1 LFCNA
6 AAALLGIIVVG
17 AVLRGIALD
26 RPPIWGDEAATFGR
40 VCGTYRELVA
50 SLGRWGFVPLHYSLI
65 WLIGQFAVLRPA
77 VLRVV
82 PAVAGALTVPALY
95 WLGRELAGRRAA
107 LLVALLASC
116 NAYLLSYS
124 RDAKM
129 YSEFWL
135 VVTLNVAALLWWLR
149 VRNAI
154 AWWAWVAAGVAM
166 LGLQLQGAMVLAV
179 ELVIVLSVR
188 RANWAGLVWLLLL
201 LAWLPVAGLLFI
213 LQPVS
218 ALISRRNRKVGEFLL
233 PRGPMGRFVRGKLAG
248 FAWPPLAL
256 FIAGLGVMLP
266 GPICYYRIANH
277 YAQTMDARGWRG
289 SGLDWIGE
297 YNEGRTAAELPLYS
311 ATAYLTSWEWP
322 RARDVNWV
330 NVRTRRLLC
339 GGCIVIGA
347 LLALGIFPWRSRRR
361 WANCAVA
368 VSPTGANGPAPDNCP
383 LGWRPMIWL
392 AVWIVLPAYGCY
404 LFSLPRGITPAQ
416 VHGRPQDW
424 LAALW
429 GVARAHRGWASAG
442 AAIGVL
448 SAIGSARGFRR
459 QAAGFGRIALVVA
472 LPLGLCALLAWARV
486 PLDQYAHAHWGA
498 PWDEHESVWMPRY
511 LGVSLPAVLL
521 VTALLLLR
529 LPMRPLRIGAVALVL
544 IVNLSLYGARVWAGS
559 EPPTDLIAADILA
572 SQEANGPVRTFCR
585 LNPIGVGFGA
595 PGAGLLSTPTMNYYL
610 YIESGRPA
618 NPSLIVRMS
627 PPPFVINSPMQIFP
641 MAAYVR
647 RNVANSSDLRRVIV
661 WDVLSP
667 GQIDHSDKVLDA
679 LTGWRRVED
688 ELFPVRDHW
697 TWRDLYVCRRRI
709 YERDERLAPTAVLPA
724 TRPSWASI
732 RAPTPE
738 AARRVTGAPA
748 TRIAPRVVTTRP

>member
-1 LFCNA
+1 
-6 AAALLGIIVVG
+6 
-17 AVLRGIALD
+17 
-26 RPPIWGDEAATFGR
+26 
-40 VCGTYRELVA
+40 
-50 SLGRWGFVPLHYSLI
+50 
-65 WLIGQFAVLRPA
+65 
-77 VLRVV
+77 
-82 PAVAGALTVPALY
+82 
-95 WLGRELAGRRAA
+95 
-107 LLVALLASC
+107 
-116 NAYLLSYS
+116 
-124 RDAKM
+124 
-129 YSEFWL
+129 
-135 VVTLNVAALLWWLR
+135 
-149 VRNAI
+149 
-154 AWWAWVAAGVAM
+154 
-166 LGLQLQGAMVLAV
+166 
-179 ELVIVLSVR
+179 
-188 RANWAGLVWLLLL
+188 
-201 LAWLPVAGLLFI
+201 
-213 LQPVS
+213 
-218 ALISRRNRKVGEFLL
+218 
-233 PRGPMGRFVRGKLAG
+233 
-248 FAWPPLAL
+248 
-256 FIAGLGVMLP
+256 MLP

-339 GGCIVIGA
+339 GSCIVIGA

-361 WANCAVA
+361 WANCAGVA
-368 VSPTGANGPAPDNCP
+368 QPGCGAVAGGSTNRGGVGLGNCP

-424 LAALW
+424 LWALW
-429 GVARAHRGWASAG
+429 GLARAHRGWASAG
-442 AAIGVL
+442 VAIGVL
-448 SAIGSARGFRR
+448 SVIASARGFRR

-544 IVNLSLYGARVWAGS
+544 IVNLSQYGARVWACS

-572 SQEANGPVRTFCR
+572 SQEADGPVRTFCR

-595 PGAGLLSTPTMNYYL
+595 PGSGLLNTPTMNYYL

-618 NPSLIVRMS
+618 NPSLIVRIS
-627 PPPFVINSPMQIFP
+627 PPPFVINSPMGFIP
-641 MAAYVR
+641 MAMYVR
-647 RNVANSSDLRRVIV
+647 RSVAASSEVRRVVV
-661 WDVLSP
+661 WEVLSP
-667 GQIDHSDKVLDA
+667 GQIDHSDKVLDV

-697 TWRDLYVCRRRI
+697 TWRDLYVCRRRV
-709 YERDERLAPTAVLPA
+709 YERDERQAPAAVLPA
-724 TRPSWASI
+724 TRQSA
-732 RAPTPE
+732 
-738 AARRVTGAPA
+738 TGAPA
-748 TRIAPRVVTTRP
+748 SRTASTRAATTRP